1 MMNYIFDTLDTFVTY
16 LEGLS
21 ISSILNTYWFLFF
34 IEFPRYYLAEI
45 LVTLYRCATWKSI
58 VRADEQATV
67 SLPRARQERR

>member
-1 MMNYIFDTLDTFVTY
+1 MNYVFDTLDTFVTY
-16 LEGLS
+16 LDGLS

-58 VRADEQATV
+58 VRADEQAAV
-67 SLPRARQERR
+67 SLRKDKL